1 MLSRFVS
8 RSALLLSLGA
18 PALLSAQ
25 QAPAPR
31 FDPAA
36 ACDYKRCAYN
46 IVPVLH
52 GLTVVRGEQETP
64 VATLGFLWTG
74 DITDA
79 FAEPAREAARRAVRT
94 RRVAAVFT
102 DLGLILAAAGVGVG
116 LAEEFDETAG
126 ALLAGGVASIAISVP
141 LQFRADKYL
150 AQATW
155 IHNARYAR

>member
-1 MLSRFVS
+1 MLSRHIA
-8 RSALLLSLGA
+8 RIAMLPLLSA
-18 PALLSAQ
+18 PVALAAQ
-25 QAPAPR
+25 QAPAAR
-31 FDPAA
+31 FDPSSS
-36 ACDYKRCAYN
+36 CDYRRCAYN

-52 GLTVVRGEQETP
+52 GLTVVRGEEETP
-64 VATLGFLWTG
+64 VATLGFLWTR

-79 FAEPAREAARRAVRT
+79 FAEPARDAARRAVRT

-102 DLGLILAAAGVGVG
+102 DLGLALAAAGVAVG

-126 ALLAGGVASIAISVP
+126 LLIAGGVVSITVSVP

>member
-1 MLSRFVS
+1 MLSRHIA
-8 RSALLLSLGA
+8 RIALL
-18 PALLSAQ
+18 PLLSAPVALAAQ
-25 QAPAPR
+25 QAPAAR
-31 FDPAA
+31 FDPSAS
-36 ACDYKRCAYN
+36 CDYRRCAYN

-52 GLTVVRGEQETP
+52 GLTVVRGEEETP

-79 FAEPAREAARRAVRT
+79 FAEPARDVARRAVRT

-102 DLGLILAAAGVGVG
+102 DLGLALAAAGLAVG

-126 ALLAGGVASIAISVP
+126 LLIAGGVVSITVSVP